1 MKKFI
6 EIYKDTFLSA
16 FIGVI
21 VGTFYMLVILSRYI
35 GAKEILI
42 STLLSALI
50 GIIIGSSAKFIFFLL
65 KKNIIKNIRTAYIIE
80 SILIV
85 SSLSFALIP
94 VLASAA
100 STETVNAVS

>member
-6 EIYKDTFLSA
+6 EICKDTFLSA

-65 KKNIIKNIRTAYIIE
+65 KKICYI
-80 SILIV
+80 
-85 SSLSFALIP
+85 
-94 VLASAA
+94 
-100 STETVNAVS
+100 

>member
-6 EIYKDTFLSA
+6 EICKDTFLSA

-35 GAKEILI
+35 GTKELLI

-65 KKNIIKNIRTAYIIE
+65 KKR
-80 SILIV
+80 
-85 SSLSFALIP
+85 
-94 VLASAA
+94 
-100 STETVNAVS
+100 